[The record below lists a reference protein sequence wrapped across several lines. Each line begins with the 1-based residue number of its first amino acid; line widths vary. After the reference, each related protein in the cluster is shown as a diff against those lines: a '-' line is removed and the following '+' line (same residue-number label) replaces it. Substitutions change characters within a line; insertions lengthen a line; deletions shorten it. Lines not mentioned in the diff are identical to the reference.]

1 MSSTYTSFTR
11 RLCVR
16 PLCVRR
22 LCVSLALCALVGGC
36 SEVRG
41 RKLVQEGN
49 DLYKHGR
56 YAEAVA
62 VFEEAEGL
70 VPSLPE
76 LWLNKGYTCRQL
88 IVPGSQDPASRRA
101 VACALAA
108 FKRLGQLRPGDA
120 RADQL
125 TIETMFDAGDY
136 HGLEVLFLERN
147 RQKPDD
153 VDVVRG
159 LQQVYYKSG
168 RWAQALEW
176 SKRVSML
183 RRSDAEAFYGVGT
196 FVWQILSSKGGGPEM
211 AAYDPRPRLP
221 PPGET
226 PAEIPAGGKNVK
238 GKVKVKTPAAPVPV
252 APPAPVAGPDALS
265 GPLRAELADEGIH
278 YLEEA
283 VRLRPGYAEAMTYL
297 ALLYRQKSF
306 SFFDDVPQWQA
317 AVDRSNEWQK
327 RANVARAGKP

>member
-1 MSSTYTSFTR
+1 MSSTCTKPARGSWL
-11 RLCVR
+11 RLAV
-16 PLCVRR
+16 
-22 LCVSLALCALVGGC
+22 LALAPCLAAGC
-36 SEVRG
+36 SDVRG
-41 RKLVQEGN
+41 RKLIQDAN
-49 DLYKHGR
+49 DLYKHGH

-62 VFEEAEGL
+62 VYEQAEPL
-70 VPSLPE
+70 VPNLPA

-88 IVPGSQDPASRRA
+88 IIPGSKDPQSRRA

-108 FKRLGQLRPGDA
+108 FKRLAKLTPGDA

-125 TIETMFDAGDY
+125 TIETMFDADELGQ
-136 HGLEVLFLERN
+136 LEVLFLERN

-176 SKRVSML
+176 SKRVAML
-183 RRSDAEAFYGVGT
+183 RRNDAEAFYGVGT
-196 FVWQILSSKGGGPEM
+196 FIWQVLSSKGGGPEM

-221 PPGET
+221 PPGE
-226 PAEIPAGGKNVK
+226 EIPAPATSVK
-238 GKVKVKTPAAPVPV
+238 GKVKPAAVTPPV
-252 APPAPVAGPDALS
+252 APPAPVPGPDALS

-283 VRLRPGYAEAMTYL
+283 VRLRPRYAEAMAYL

-306 SFFDDVPQWQA
+306 SFFADLPQWQA
-317 AVDRSNEWQK
+317 AVDKSNEWQK
-327 RANVARAGKP
+327 RSVSAAVLARTGKS